1 MPFLLLLVL
10 TLTCLERD
18 WPAPPAWLSPAGS
31 ALLTWGTVTLFG
43 LLAAV
48 AALLWRQAL
57 VREGTA
63 RGAVLRRY
71 SRFRRWHA
79 YLLLAAHVAL
89 VWFGGW
95 GWLVKAGLARESFD
109 VPGIDFVVL
118 SPLLGGLLLTW
129 AAYYPLEKTLAATG
143 PLPGADTLPGFW
155 TYLVLQVRHNF
166 LLALPPLLLMF
177 VQQVL
182 FALWPGLQQDQW
194 LLPAVAAGLLGAM
207 YVGITWLLRLI
218 LNLKPLPD
226 GPLRQRL
233 LATARR
239 LGFRFNDILVWDTR
253 YTIVNA
259 MLTGPLPWLRY
270 VVVTDKLIAE
280 LTPEEIEA
288 VFGHE
293 VGHVK
298 HHHLLFYFAFLL
310 ASLTAVAGVWNA
322 LMRAWPELSAWLDSY
337 QPLAMLPLLGLLGVY
352 IVVVFGYLSRRCER
366 QADIFGSRTVSVP
379 VFVEALEKVARLNG
393 ISRDR
398 PGWLMSWQHST
409 IARRV
414 DFLLQMDADPHLEQR
429 FQRRVGLLKWGMV
442 LSLGAVLAALGPDNL
457 QDVLTKLGN

>member
-18 WPAPPAWLSPAGS
+18 WPEPPAWLGPQGS
-31 ALLTWGTVTLFG
+31 AVLTWGTVGLFAFAA
-43 LLAAV
+43 AAV
-48 AALLWRQAL
+48 SLLWRGA
-57 VREGTA
+57 VRRDPTA

-71 SRFRRWHA
+71 YRFRRWHA
-79 YLLLAAHVAL
+79 YALLAAHVLL

-95 GWLVKAGLARESFD
+95 GALVKAALVRESFD
-109 VPGIDFVVL
+109 VPGIDFMVL
-118 SPLLGGLLLTW
+118 SPLFGGLLLTW
-129 AAYYPLEKTLAATG
+129 AAYYPLERALAAAG
-143 PLPGADTLPGFW
+143 PPIGADTFPGFW
-155 TYLVLQVRHNF
+155 AYLVLQVRHNF

-177 VQQVL
+177 AQQVL
-182 FALWPGLQQDQW
+182 FALWPGLQQDPW
-194 LLPAVAAGLLGAM
+194 LLPAVAVGLLGGM
-207 YVGITWLLRLI
+207 YVGIPWLLRLI
-218 LNLKPLPD
+218 LNLQPLPD

-233 LATARR
+233 LATAAR
-239 LGFRFNDILVWDTR
+239 LNFRFNDILVWDTR

-280 LTPEEIEA
+280 LTPEEVEA

-298 HHHLLFYFAFLL
+298 HHHLLFYFAFLMG
-310 ASLTAVAGVWNA
+310 SLTAVAGVWNA
-322 LMRAWPELSAWLDSY
+322 LMGAWPELHTWLEAN
-337 QPLAMLPLLGLLGVY
+337 QPLALLPLLGLLGVY
-352 IVVVFGYLSRRCER
+352 VVVVFGYLSRRCER
-366 QADIFGSRTVSVP
+366 QADIYGCRTVSVP

-414 DFLLQMDADPHLEQR
+414 DFLLRMHADPHLEQR
-429 FQRRVGLLKWGMV
+429 FQRRVGLLKWGMA
-442 LSLGAVLAALGPDNL
+442 LSLGAVLAALGPEKL
-457 QDVLTKLGN
+457 QGALTILGN